1 MSSDRKASLKIDRLI
16 KGCYN
21 YFNNP
26 GSHAISLQN
35 TLKEIKDY
43 NVSLKDDFIELYKL
57 GLEKK
62 RPDLILA
69 MFGKS
74 TKDEFDE
81 QLSFPE
87 MINKLFIYI
96 CYNKSGLLKNFISYH
111 WIRYDLS
118 TDDIFAVLTHK
129 VSNGLLTHNP
139 SLLTPYDREKYYIN
153 LHLRK
158 TQETLAKHQL
168 CANVLLSI
176 GKKVVVSYNKVKFYY
191 KNNPK
196 LIKRRNA
203 YWTLIFFFAKY
214 VKNSA
219 REWVWMPGGPMFK
232 RAEKSWNENLKISN

>member
-1 MSSDRKASLKIDRLI
+1 MSSDRKASLKIERLI

-26 GSHAISLQN
+26 GSHAVSLRN

-69 MFGKS
+69 LFGIS

-81 QLSFPE
+81 ELSFKE

-96 CYNKSGLLKNFISYH
+96 CYNKSGFLKKLISSE
-111 WIRYDLS
+111 WIRNDLYFDQVYS
-118 TDDIFAVLTHK
+118 ILIK
-129 VSNGLLTHNP
+129 RISNGLLTHNP
-139 SLLTPYDREKYYIN
+139 SLLTPYDRQKYYIN

-158 TQETLAKHQL
+158 TQETLTQHQL

-176 GKKVVVSYNKVKFYY
+176 GQKGIGSYNKVRFYY
-191 KNNPK
+191 KNNPE
-196 LIKRRNA
+196 LVKRRKA
-203 YWTLIFFFAKY
+203 YWTLMFFFTKY
-214 VKNSA
+214 VKNSV

-232 RAEKSWNENLKISN
+232 RAEKSWNQNIQISL